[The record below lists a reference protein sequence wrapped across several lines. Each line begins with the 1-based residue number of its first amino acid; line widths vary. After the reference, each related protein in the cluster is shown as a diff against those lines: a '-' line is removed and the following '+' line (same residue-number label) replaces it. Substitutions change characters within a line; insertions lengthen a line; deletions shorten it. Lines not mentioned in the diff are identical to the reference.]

1 MNKSEKE
8 MNKMRDKVR
17 KGYEEGQY
25 AKEYREG
32 RTIRDFEKELFEDL
46 FEKIGEEGSI
56 LDLGCG
62 IGIPF
67 DRYFVDNGFEVTGV
81 DFVEKNIKRAKENV
95 PEANFLNTDFSQ
107 LDFTKKT
114 FDAVV
119 SFYAIFHIPRE
130 EHLDLL
136 EKINLMLK
144 ESGNIL
150 ITMGTGDNEKIESD
164 FVDSKML
171 WSSFSIQKDKDLVK
185 KAGFKILRSYEET
198 EEEHHLWILAEKKD

>member
-1 MNKSEKE
+1 
-8 MNKMRDKVR
+8 MRDRVKR
-17 KGYEEGQY
+17 GYEEGQY

-32 RTIRDFEKELFEDL
+32 REIRDFEKELFEDL

-95 PEANFLNTDFSQ
+95 HEADFVRADFSQ
-107 LDFTKKT
+107 LAFPKES

-130 EHLDLL
+130 EH
-136 EKINLMLK
+136 
-144 ESGNIL
+144 
-150 ITMGTGDNEKIESD
+150 
-164 FVDSKML
+164 
-171 WSSFSIQKDKDLVK
+171 
-185 KAGFKILRSYEET
+185 
-198 EEEHHLWILAEKKD
+198 